1 MSLIGCCV
9 ILEVMLSSSNAE
21 LSLPFK
27 QNMKAHAMSSLDL
40 LFVFWEEWMRRLQG
54 KFGLAWYAFEVA
66 KPETPSVPQ
75 ISTYPYTI
83 PEEFSFCCQVGI

>member
-1 MSLIGCCV
+1 
-9 ILEVMLSSSNAE
+9 
-21 LSLPFK
+21 
-27 QNMKAHAMSSLDL
+27 
-40 LFVFWEEWMRRLQG
+40 MRRLQG
-54 KFGLAWYAFEVA
+54 KFGLTWYAFEVA